1 MKGSLSAL
9 GTNQSQDVTVTRNF
23 CGAVHEQCKHNG
35 MIEFI
40 ILCFIIGLL
49 ILHPLVTLKF
59 AGITVLG
66 MAFLL
71 TLFLS
76 LFALQSVV
84 LLIFRLYTITII
96 ENLLEEKDFK
106 KLRYYS
112 LYEKA
117 FRTYKVSN
125 ISMTKLVE
133 YETLPQRK
141 QRLREERENQLQ
153 YIDSQ

>member
-1 MKGSLSAL
+1 MAIRKINHSRRILSKERI
-9 GTNQSQDVTVTRNF
+9 NVSN
-23 CGAVHEQCKHNG
+23 
-35 MIEFI
+35 IEFSDI
-40 ILCFIIGLL
+40 VEFNYKSKNVYDRKPMVFVLSIKGKILNGINISY
-49 ILHPLVTLKF
+49 LKE
-59 AGITVLG
+59 
-66 MAFLL
+66 
-71 TLFLS
+71 
-76 LFALQSVV
+76 SV
-84 LLIFRLYTITII
+84 I

-141 QRLREERENQLQ
+141 QRLREEREN
-153 YIDSQ
+153 

>member
-1 MKGSLSAL
+1 MAIRKINHSRRILSKERI
-9 GTNQSQDVTVTRNF
+9 NVSN
-23 CGAVHEQCKHNG
+23 
-35 MIEFI
+35 IEFSDI
-40 ILCFIIGLL
+40 VEFNYKSKNAYDRKPMVFVLSIKGKILNGINISY
-49 ILHPLVTLKF
+49 LKE
-59 AGITVLG
+59 
-66 MAFLL
+66 
-71 TLFLS
+71 
-76 LFALQSVV
+76 SV
-84 LLIFRLYTITII
+84 I

-141 QRLREERENQLQ
+141 QRLREEREN
-153 YIDSQ
+153 

>member
-1 MKGSLSAL
+1 MAIRKINHSRRILSKERI
-9 GTNQSQDVTVTRNF
+9 NVSN
-23 CGAVHEQCKHNG
+23 
-35 MIEFI
+35 IEFSDI
-40 ILCFIIGLL
+40 VEFNYKSKNVYDRKPMVFVLSIKGKILNGINISY
-49 ILHPLVTLKF
+49 LKE
-59 AGITVLG
+59 
-66 MAFLL
+66 
-71 TLFLS
+71 S
-76 LFALQSVV
+76 
-84 LLIFRLYTITII
+84 II

-141 QRLREERENQLQ
+141 QRLREEREN
-153 YIDSQ
+153 